1 MNKPAPCIICGH
13 AKMIVND
20 DETQFAVY
28 CDCGV
33 GETGE
38 TKEEAAQNWNAL
50 HTAKPTVKGTGN
62 RFACKERAAKEA
74 EEVI

>member
-1 MNKPAPCIICGH
+1 MKPSLL
-13 AKMIVND
+13 
-20 DETQFAVY
+20 Y

-33 GETGE
+33 ETGE

-62 RFACKERAAKEA
+62 RFVCKERAAKA